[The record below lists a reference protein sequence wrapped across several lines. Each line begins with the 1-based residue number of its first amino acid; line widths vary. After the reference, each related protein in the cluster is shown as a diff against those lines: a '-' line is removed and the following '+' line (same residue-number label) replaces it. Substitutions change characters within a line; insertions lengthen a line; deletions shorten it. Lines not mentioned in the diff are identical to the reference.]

1 MTKFEA
7 MRKDAWK
14 YIDTIQ
20 DNGYTVE
27 RFTVDEASGTIS
39 IYVLDHEEEKIR

>member
-27 RFTVDEASGTIS
+27 R
-39 IYVLDHEEEKIR
+39 LQ